1 MRLALRGWRRWKTA
15 ARKRTTRPAF
25 RPRLE
30 ALEDRC
36 VPSAAA
42 EFVQTNLVSDVPGM
56 AANTDSQLV
65 NPWGLTT
72 PPGGPFWVSDN
83 QTGLTTLY
91 DNLGNKFAT
100 FNIPKAPGSSF
111 AHATPTGTVFNT
123 DNNPNDFVVTA
134 PGPNG
139 TAPSFFLFA
148 TLDGTISGW
157 NGNGPN
163 AILAVKNPGAVYTGL
178 AMDTNASNSL
188 LYAADWGKGTVDV
201 FNGNFQQIDQ
211 NAFKDPAIPAGFRP
225 FNVQDINGKVYVT
238 YAQFDPTTSAD
249 TGTGGFV
256 ARYSRDGV
264 LQQTIT
270 GAGWFNSPWGIAL
283 APSGFGRLSG
293 DLLVGNFGDGTIN
306 AFNPHNGHFMGQL
319 QTTAGL
325 PFQVDNLW
333 ALEFGQGGV
342 SGSPDTLFFTAGVK
356 DAPATIFGA
365 SHGLFGSLQA
375 VPTLPGHTI
384 IPNLPNAVEQMVS
397 TIPPSGDLN
406 PYGVA
411 FVPQN
416 YTGGGDLA
424 PGDVLVSNFNGPAN
438 LQGTGSSIVRITPD
452 GQQSVFF
459 QEPTGLGLT
468 TALGVL
474 PQGFVLVGSLPTT
487 YDVHGNATPHNGSLI
502 ILNSHGK
509 VVSDLADSAL
519 LQGPWDLTINSEG
532 NTAEVFVSNVLS
544 GTVTRID
551 LNLPPGAKA
560 PQVESETQIASGY
573 VHRRDP
579 AALVVGPTGLAFDA
593 KTGTLYVASTGDN
606 KIYAIA
612 KAATATTD
620 QGTGQVV
627 VQSDNLHGPLALALA
642 PNGDLLV
649 ANSDAVNQDPNHL
662 NELSEFTP
670 KGKFVGQFQID
681 PGAAGGAFGLAVQD
695 VNGQIRFAAVD
706 DNTNS
711 LDIFT
716 FLLRGSGEGKD
727 DHRGG

>member
-1 MRLALRGWRRWKTA
+1 V
-15 ARKRTTRPAF
+15 F

-30 ALEDRC
+30 SLEDRC
-36 VPSAAA
+36 VPTTAATD
-42 EFVQTNLVSDVPGM
+42 FVQTNLVSDVPGM
-56 AANTDSQLV
+56 VANPANMDSQLV

-72 PPGGPFWVSDN
+72 GPGGPFWVSDN
-83 QTGLTTLY
+83 QTGPTTLY
-91 DNLGNKFAT
+91 DNLGNKFAA
-100 FNIPKAPGSSF
+100 FGIPQAPGSKF
-111 AHATPTGTVFNT
+111 AHPTPTGTVFNT
-123 DNNPNDFVVTA
+123 DNNPNDFVVTT
-134 PGPNG
+134 PGSPP
-139 TAPSFFLFA
+139 AASIFLFD

-157 NGNGPN
+157 NGGSS
-163 AILAVKNPGAVYTGL
+163 AVIAVPNPGAVYTGL
-178 AMDTNASNSL
+178 TMDTNASNSL
-188 LYAADWGKGTVDV
+188 LYAADWGKGTVEV
-201 FNGNFQQIDQ
+201 YNGNFQQVDQ

-225 FNVQDINGKVYVT
+225 FNVQDINGQVYVT
-238 YAQFDPTTSAD
+238 YAQFDPSTGAD

-270 GAGWFNSPWGIAL
+270 GAGWFNSPWGVAL
-283 APSGFGRLSG
+283 APSGFGPFGG

-306 AFNPHNGHFMGQL
+306 AFNPHNGHFVGQL
-319 QTTAGL
+319 QTTAGT

-333 ALEFGQGGV
+333 ALQFGQGGV
-342 SGSPDTLFFTAGVK
+342 SGSPNTLFFTAGVK

-375 VPTLPGHTI
+375 VPSLPGHTI
-384 IPNLPNAVEQMVS
+384 IPNLPNAVEQTVS
-397 TIPPSGDLN
+397 TIPTTNGDLN

-424 PGDVLVSNFNGPAN
+424 AGDILVSNFNASSN
-438 LQGTGSSIVRITPD
+438 LQGTGSTIVRISPD
-452 GQQSVFF
+452 GAQSVFF
-459 QEPTGLGLT
+459 QGPTGLGLT

-474 PQGFVLVGSLPTT
+474 PQGFVIVGSLPTT
-487 YDVHGNATPHNGSLI
+487 YDAAGNATPHNGSLI
-502 ILNSHGK
+502 ILNSTGK
-509 VVSDLADSAL
+509 VVGDLSSKVL
-519 LQGPWDLTINSEG
+519 LQGPWDLTINSQG
-532 NTAEVFVSNVLS
+532 NLAEVFVSNVLS

-551 LNLPPGAKA
+551 LNTPPGSKA
-560 PQVESETQIASGY
+560 PQVLSETQIASGY
-573 VHRRDP
+573 THRRDP

-606 KIYAIA
+606 KIYAIRN
-612 KAATATTD
+612 AATVTTD
-620 QGTGQVV
+620 QGTGAVA

-649 ANSDAVNQDPNHL
+649 ANGDAVNQDPNHL

-670 KGKFVGQFQID
+670 RGKFVGQFQID
-681 PGAAGGAFGLAVQD
+681 PGAAGGAFGLALQN
-695 VNGQIRFAAVD
+695 VNGEIRFAAVD

-716 FLLRGSGEGKD
+716 FLLRGSGSGKD

>member
-1 MRLALRGWRRWKTA
+1 MNLGLRGLRRWLA
-15 ARKRTTRPAF
+15 GGDRRRVNRRTF
-25 RPRLE
+25 RPLLE

-36 VPSAAA
+36 VPSAAT
-42 EFVQTNLVSDVPGM
+42 EFVQTNLVADKPGQ
-56 AANTDSQLV
+56 AANTDPQLV

-72 PPGGPFWVSDN
+72 GPGGPFWVSDN
-83 QTGLTTLY
+83 QTGVTTLY
-91 DNLGNKFAT
+91 DNNGNKFAA
-100 FNIPKAPGSSF
+100 FGIPQAPGSSF
-111 AHATPTGTVFNT
+111 THATPTGTVFNT
-123 DNNPNDFVVTA
+123 DNNSNDFVVTT
-134 PGPNG
+134 PGSSP
-139 TAPSFFLFA
+139 AASIFLFD

-157 NGNGPN
+157 NGGSS
-163 AILAVKNPGAVYTGL
+163 AVIAVNNPGAVYTGL
-178 AMDTNASNSL
+178 AIDTNASNTL
-188 LYAADWGKGTVDV
+188 LYAADWGKGTVEV
-201 FNGNFQQIDQ
+201 YNGNFQQIDQ

-225 FNVQDINGKVYVT
+225 FNVQDVNGSVYVT
-238 YAQFDPTTSAD
+238 YAQFDPSTGAD

-256 ARYSRDGV
+256 AKFSRDGV

-270 GAGWFNSPWGIAL
+270 GAGWFNSPWGVAL
-283 APSGFGRLSG
+283 APSGFGQFGG

-306 AFNPHNGHFMGQL
+306 AFNPHNGHFVGQL
-319 QTTAGL
+319 QSTAGK

-342 SGSPDTLFFTAGVK
+342 SGSPTTLFFTAGVK

-375 VPTLPGHTI
+375 PPDLPGKTI
-384 IPNLPNAVEQMVS
+384 IPNLPNAVEQTVS
-397 TIPPSGDLN
+397 TVPPSGDLN

-416 YTGGGDLA
+416 YTGGGNLA
-424 PGDVLVSNFNGPAN
+424 AGDILVSNFNGPSN
-438 LQGTGSSIVRITPD
+438 LQGTGSSIVEIAPD
-452 GQQSVFF
+452 GSQSVFF
-459 QEPTGLGLT
+459 QGPTGLGLT

-474 PQGFVLVGSLPTT
+474 PQGFVIVGSLPTT
-487 YDVHGNATPHNGSLI
+487 YNKAGEATPHNGSLI
-502 ILNSHGK
+502 ILNSEGK
-509 VVSDLADSAL
+509 VVSDLTDSAL

-551 LNLPPGAKA
+551 LNIPPGSKA

-573 VHRRDP
+573 THRRDP

-606 KIYAIA
+606 KIYAIR
-612 KAATATTD
+612 KAATVTTD
-620 QGTGQVV
+620 QGTGEVV

-649 ANSDAVNQDPNHL
+649 ANGDAVNQDPNNL

-681 PGAAGGAFGLAVQD
+681 PGAAGAAFGLAVQD
-695 VNGQIRFAAVD
+695 VNGLIRFAAVD
-706 DNTNS
+706 DNINS

-716 FLLRGSGEGKD
+716 FLLGATGNGKG

>member
-1 MRLALRGWRRWKTA
+1 MSLGLRAGRRFLAS

-36 VPSAAA
+36 VPSAA
-42 EFVQTNLVSDVPGM
+42 EFVQTNLVSDVRGM
-56 AANTDSQLV
+56 AANTDPQLV
-65 NPWGLTT
+65 NPWGLATG
-72 PPGGPFWVSDN
+72 PGGPFWVSDN
-83 QTGLTTLY
+83 QTGFSTLY

-111 AHATPTGTVFNT
+111 THATPTGIVFNT
-123 DNNPNDFVVTA
+123 DNSPNDFVVTA
-134 PGPNG
+134 KGPGG
-139 TAPSFFLFA
+139 TAASIFLFA

-157 NGNGPN
+157 NGNGEN
-163 AILAVKNPGAVYTGL
+163 AIVAVKNPGAVYTGL

-201 FNGNFQQIDQ
+201 FNGNFQQIDK

-225 FNVQDINGKVYVT
+225 FNVQDVNGQVYVT
-238 YAQFDPTTSAD
+238 YAQFDPTTGAD

-256 ARYSRDGV
+256 ARFNRDGV

-270 GAGWFNSPWGIAL
+270 GDGWFNSPWGIAL
-283 APSGFGRLSG
+283 APSGFGHFGG

-306 AFNPHNGHFMGQL
+306 AFNPHNGHFVGQL
-319 QTTAGL
+319 QTTAGQ
-325 PFQVDNLW
+325 PFQVNNLW

-342 SGSPDTLFFTAGVK
+342 SGSPNTLFFTAGVK

-375 VPTLPGHTI
+375 VPTLPGSTI
-384 IPNLPNAVEQMVS
+384 IPNLPNAVEQTVS
-397 TIPPSGDLN
+397 TASPRGDGN

-416 YTGGGDLA
+416 YTGGGKLSA
-424 PGDVLVSNFNGPAN
+424 GDILVSNFNGPSN
-438 LQGTGSSIVRITPD
+438 LQGTGSSIMRITPD

-459 QEPTGLGLT
+459 QGRPGLGLT

-474 PQGFVLVGSLPTT
+474 PQGFVIVGSMPTT
-487 YDVHGNATPHNGSLI
+487 YSKTGQATPHDGSLL
-502 ILNSHGK
+502 ILNSDGQ
-509 VVSDLADSAL
+509 VVSKLEDRPLV
-519 LQGPWDLTINSEG
+519 QGPWDLTINSQG

-544 GTVTRID
+544 GTVWRIN
-551 LNLPPGAKA
+551 LNIPPGATA
-560 PQVESETQIASGY
+560 PQVASTTQIASGY
-573 VHRRDP
+573 MHRTDP
-579 AALVVGPTGLAFDA
+579 NALVVGPTGLAFDA

-612 KAATATTD
+612 NAATATGD
-620 QGTGQVV
+620 NGKGAVV
-627 VQSDNLHGPLALALA
+627 VQSANLHGPLGLALA

-649 ANSDAVNQDPNHL
+649 ANGDAINKDTHHL

-670 KGKFVGQFQID
+670 KGQFFGQFQID
-681 PGAAGGAFGLAVQD
+681 PGVAGAAFGLALQD
-695 VNGQIRFAAVD
+695 VNGLIRFAAVD
-706 DNTNS
+706 DNTNAV
-711 LDIFT
+711 DIFT
-716 FLLRGSGEGKD
+716 FMLGSSGSGKG